1 MPKQMKGNVKNQKAR
16 VKSNQ
21 VPEET
26 SHQSP
31 SQSNSHRTR
40 KRVANMPV
48 SRAMENQGT
57 SDLLWDR
64 PHPKHSSFRGS
75 VFEPQSEQRLS
86 IISIWLLLFLSQDY
100 SLVWIWRRNLYLRAV
115 NRPASITPT
124 IAPHKAVAMP

>member
-1 MPKQMKGNVKNQKAR
+1 MKGNVKNQKAR

-75 VFEPQSEQRLS
+75 VFEPQSEQMLS
-86 IISIWLLLFLSQDY
+86 MIFYLAAFVSLIGLLTGFDLAKKPILKSSKQACEY
-100 SLVWIWRRNLYLRAV
+100 NPGHSTA
-115 NRPASITPT
+115 
-124 IAPHKAVAMP
+124 